1 MKTNSSASI
10 FGFAAIASVAVLLAV
25 LFGLGPAALATT
37 LILAIIEI
45 TFSFDNAIVN
55 AKILER
61 LSPAWQT
68 AFLTV
73 GIVLAVFVIRFFLPI
88 LIVAL
93 TAGLGLGQV
102 VTLAFS
108 HPGQYADQLRLAHP
122 LIASFGGAFLLTL
135 ALEFFVNDE
144 HEVFL
149 CRVLEKP
156 LKKLANFWLPA
167 AISLAL
173 VLVLALASSA
183 NRAEI
188 LEAGVLGVGSF
199 VLLQVVSRALS
210 RAQPQGK
217 HLAGWAGLGLFVYLQ
232 FLDASFSLDGV
243 IGAFAISDKVI
254 LIAAGLGIGA
264 LWVRSLTIFMVRRGT
279 LGQYIYLEHGAF
291 YTIGILALSLLASLF
306 VGIPSFVTGLVGLVI
321 IGAAVLVSCRAAA
334 TNHL

>member
-1 MKTNSSASI
+1 MKTNSSVSI

-73 GIVLAVFVIRFFLPI
+73 GIILAVFVIRFFLPI

-108 HPGQYADQLRLAHP
+108 HPGQYADQLKLAHP

-149 CRVLEKP
+149 WRALEKP

-167 AISLAL
+167 AISLA
-173 VLVLALASSA
+173 LVLALASSA

-199 VLLQVVSRALS
+199 VLLQIVSRALS

-291 YTIGILALSLLASLF
+291 YTIGILALSLMASLF
-306 VGIPSFVTGLVGLVI
+306 VEIPSFVTGLVGLVI
-321 IGAAVLVSCRAAA
+321 IGAAVWRSVQAK
-334 TNHL
+334 